1 MEVSASD
8 ARLEKIL
15 AYPGMRAYFSQQ
27 GWATAFQDCD
37 YILSPALFHNI
48 YKGAL
53 GEVAGKF
60 ILEQQ
65 LGISL
70 LEMDAPAC
78 FALFDY
84 KINDSV
90 YVDFKHW
97 KSNMH
102 MNQDQMRE
110 KCRNKLHQLHGK
122 RVYIINLFYS
132 EGSKSTCS
140 SDMEIVEITGLIRE
154 DNTLNPEAI
163 ELLREE
169 LEC

>member
-1 MEVSASD
+1 M
-8 ARLEKIL
+8 
-15 AYPGMRAYFSQQ
+15 
-27 GWATAFQDCD
+27 
-37 YILSPALFHNI
+37 
-48 YKGAL
+48 
-53 GEVAGKF
+53 GEAAGKF

-65 LGISL
+65 LGIPL
-70 LEMDAPAC
+70 IEIDDPAC
-78 FALFDY
+78 FEMFDY

-97 KSNMH
+97 KSHMH

-110 KCRNKLHQLHGK
+110 KNKLHQLHGK
-122 RVYIINLFYS
+122 RVYIINLFRP
-132 EGSKSTCS
+132 EGSVSVCS
-140 SDMEIVEITGLIRE
+140 ADGCIVEISGLLRE